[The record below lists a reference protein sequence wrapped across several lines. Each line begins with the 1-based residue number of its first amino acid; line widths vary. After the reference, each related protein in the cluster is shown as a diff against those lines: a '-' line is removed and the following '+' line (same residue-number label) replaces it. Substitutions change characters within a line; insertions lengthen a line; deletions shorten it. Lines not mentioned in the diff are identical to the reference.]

1 MQIEFII
8 KSKTKT
14 LKKLTSLNKN
24 DIAFLFNS

>member
-14 LKKLTSLNKN
+14 LKNLISLNKN
-24 DIAFLFNS
+24 DIAFLF